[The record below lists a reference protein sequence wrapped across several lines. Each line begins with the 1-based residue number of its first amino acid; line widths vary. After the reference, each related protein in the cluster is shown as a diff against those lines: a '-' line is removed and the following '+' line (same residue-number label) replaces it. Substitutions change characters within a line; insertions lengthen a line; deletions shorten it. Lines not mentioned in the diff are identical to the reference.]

1 MFHLILL
8 TICTCLEYFSFQQ
21 TSLCCTSCRNSSLHE
36 RSQKELSR
44 TSLKMTAYHDTE
56 NFAKMLAV
64 FNRMREYVAFSFCS
78 PASTNSQFFYRA
90 NFFCDVV
97 LLTSDQ
103 KKEFPAHKAVLAS
116 CSSYF
121 HAMFTNF
128 DERHQNR
135 IVLQDIDPIALGLLL
150 DFLYTSQIQVTEGNS
165 QVLQV
170 FVILT
175 SDDYA

>member
-1 MFHLILL
+1 MAVF
-8 TICTCLEYFSFQQ
+8 
-21 TSLCCTSCRNSSLHE
+21 
-36 RSQKELSR
+36 
-44 TSLKMTAYHDTE
+44 HDTE
-56 NFAKMLAV
+56 HFAKAFAV
-64 FNRMREYVAFSFCS
+64 LNLMREYVAFSLCS
-78 PASTNSQFFYRA
+78 QARTYSQFIYRA
-90 NFFCDVV
+90 NFLCDVV

-150 DFLYTSQIQVTEGNS
+150 DFLYTSKIQVTEGNS

-170 FVILT
+170 FVIL
-175 SDDYA
+175 SSKDYA